1 MASLDLMRT
10 RFALDG
16 APVTLSTNYH
26 KSDRMQG
33 FWPGCAHDTKEKS
46 LMLVLLLMMMVMDV
60 SRGSGG
66 GGFIGPVFI

>member
-16 APVTLSTNYH
+16 APVTPITNYH

-33 FWPGCAHDTKEKS
+33 FWPGCAHATKEKS
-46 LMLVLLLMMMVMDV
+46 LMLVLLLMMDI